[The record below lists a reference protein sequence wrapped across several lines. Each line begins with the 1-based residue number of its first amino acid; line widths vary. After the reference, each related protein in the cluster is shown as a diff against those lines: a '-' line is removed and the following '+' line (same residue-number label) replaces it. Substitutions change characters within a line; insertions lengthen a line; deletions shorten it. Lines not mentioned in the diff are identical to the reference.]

1 MEPTLNTP
9 SQGGKAVD
17 KEFNSKLKDYITEA
31 DQLLREGEQSLKK
44 RIFKLDKAEALIH
57 GDEKLSAIYNEMEK
71 DGREKYGYHYNETII
86 NIIFNEYVINSTQYL
101 AKYKMAVPKEK
112 KRRDKSGINQLHKDI
127 TGKEMNESIEDINS
141 LNIGDTII
149 FTNENGE
156 EKSGTVGEINL
167 DTNTVDI
174 NLEDGDTEFGVTLD
188 KILDIQITETT
199 GAASS
204 GAYAGPA
211 AWSKSGKPRPVV
223 TMGGGQIIDVNES
236 SNASSSGQ
244 YNGKSVWSGD
254 ANPDNNKSFW
264 KEGKVVKNYLTN
276 SNFFEEIEKNLL
288 KEDYRKISLNED
300 HLKTKEEKV
309 IFILEK
315 DPEKYKSIEELDRM
329 NDQQIDQIYQDV
341 ERKTGVNE
349 AAESKAQQRFMGM
362 VRGVQKGE
370 IKPSEVSSKVVK
382 TAKEMKPS
390 DVKDFASTKHDDLP
404 EKVTENTKRIE
415 DESYIKNNSDMYGDL
430 NNMSKENINIIKKDI
445 KNRVV
450 ESMTEPTEGSIA
462 TQNSSNTM
470 YKKSDSKINGMETGI
485 NEDFPC
491 RNDEVS
497 VDGECKK
504 KNKLS
509 HKQSTTTNNTANGG
523 GKPQNYYNE
532 KFRQERIKQQMQ
544 QKKEEQPEKKEHVD
558 ESLNFFLNELN
569 RFDSEIGNII
579 NEDRRVSALIDLDH
593 LKKQN
598 AANYKQDIEN
608 TFIKDEVK
616 KLEKAKDQMTEVGED
631 PQKLAADL
639 EKETLSKTKGE
650 SFKNVGDS
658 DNEKGNE
665 IPKRNLTTDEADQL
679 MLDRGLGIQDIK
691 YSNKPSEKFEER
703 MKEDMGE
710 DLYAQRQKKMEYRA
724 KAPMYNK
731 DTMPTEKGIE
741 KNQYNESY
749 ITGKYKSY
757 GNSNKFVD
765 FKLSECI
772 ITENVDKNWIKLGM
786 DGLGNMFDA
795 KVGLNESVAKAI
807 TKNEFYFDGENVYQ
821 VKVQQKNINESVNE
835 KPINDGAFNKIQHL
849 LNYNPNQFVSA
860 KNTKF
865 NRGF

>member
-31 DQLLREGEQSLKK
+31 DQKLRDNEQSLKK
-44 RIFKLDKAEALIH
+44 RIFKLDKAEVLIH

-86 NIIFNEYVINSTQYL
+86 NIIFNEYVINNTQYL

-112 KRRDKSGINQLHKDI
+112 KRRDKSGINQLHREI

-141 LNIGDTII
+141 LNIGDTIV
-149 FTNENGE
+149 FTTENGD

-167 DTNTVDI
+167 DANTVDI

-223 TMGGGQIIDVNES
+223 TMGGGQIINVNES
-236 SNASSSGQ
+236 S
-244 YNGKSVWSGD
+244 
-254 ANPDNNKSFW
+254 
-264 KEGKVVKNYLTN
+264 KNYLIN
-276 SNFFEEIEKNLL
+276 PNFFEEIEKSLL
-288 KEDYRKISLNED
+288 REDYRKVSLNED
-300 HLKTKEEKV
+300 HLKNKEEKV

-315 DPEKYKSIEELDRM
+315 EPEKYKNIEELDRM
-329 NDQQIDQIYQDV
+329 NDQQIDQIYQEV

-370 IKPSEVSSKVVK
+370 IKPSEVGSKVVK
-382 TAKEMKPS
+382 AAKEMKQS
-390 DVKDFASTKHDDLP
+390 DVKDFASTKHEDLP
-404 EKVTENTKRIE
+404 EKVSENTERIE
-415 DESYIKNNSDMYGDL
+415 DENYIKNNSDMYGDL
-430 NNMSKENINIIKKDI
+430 DNMNSENINIIKRDI
-445 KNRVV
+445 KNGVV

-462 TQNSSNTM
+462 TQNPSSTM
-470 YKKSDSKINGMETGI
+470 YKKSDSKVGGMESGI

-504 KNKLS
+504 KNKLG
-509 HKQSTTTNNTANGG
+509 HKQSTTASNTANGG

-532 KFRQERIKQQMQ
+532 KFRQERIKQQMNQ
-544 QKKEEQPEKKEHVD
+544 QKKEEHVD

-579 NEDRRVSALIDLDH
+579 NEDRRVSALIDLDR

-598 AANYKQDIEN
+598 ATNYKQDIEN

-616 KLEKAKDQMTEVGED
+616 KLEKAKDQMTEVGDD
-631 PQKLAADL
+631 PQKLTADL

-650 SFKNVGDS
+650 SFKNVGNS
-658 DNEKGNE
+658 DNQESNE
-665 IPKRNLTTDEADQL
+665 VPKRNLTSDEADQL
-679 MLDRGLGIQDIK
+679 MLDRGLGMQDIK

-710 DLYAQRQKKMEYRA
+710 ELYAQRQKKMEYRA

-757 GNSNKFVD
+757 GNTNKFVD

-772 ITENVDKNWIKLGM
+772 ISENIDKNWTKLSM

-795 KVGLNESVAKAI
+795 KVGLNESVAKAL

-821 VKVQQKNINESVNE
+821 VKIQQKNINESVSE
-835 KPINDGAFNKIQHL
+835 KSINDGAFNKIQHL

>member
-1 MEPTLNTP
+1 MGPTLNTP

-17 KEFNSKLKDYITEA
+17 KEFNNKLKDYITEA
-31 DQLLREGEQSLKK
+31 DQKLRDNEQSLKK

-156 EKSGTVGEINL
+156 EKSGTIGEINL
-167 DTNTVDI
+167 DAGTVDI
-174 NLEDGDTEFGVTLD
+174 NLEDGDTEFGVTID
-188 KILDIQITETT
+188 KILDVQITETT

-211 AWSKSGKPRPVV
+211 AWSKSGKPKPVV
-223 TMGGGQIIDVNES
+223 TMGGGQIVDITES
-236 SNASSSGQ
+236 S
-244 YNGKSVWSGD
+244 
-254 ANPDNNKSFW
+254 
-264 KEGKVVKNYLTN
+264 KNYLIN
-276 SNFFEEIEKNLL
+276 PNFFEEIEKSLL
-288 KEDYRKISLNED
+288 KEDYRRISINEG
-300 HLKTKEEKV
+300 HMKTKEEKV

-315 DPEKYKSIEELDRM
+315 EPEKYKNIEELDRM
-329 NDQQIDQIYQDV
+329 NDQQIDQIYQEV

-390 DVKDFASTKHDDLP
+390 DVKDFASTKHEDLP
-404 EKVTENTKRIE
+404 EKVSESTKRIE
-415 DESYIKNNSDMYGDL
+415 DENYIKDNSDMYGDL
-430 NNMSKENINIIKKDI
+430 DNMNSENINIIKRDI
-445 KNRVV
+445 KNGIV

-462 TQNSSNTM
+462 TQNTSDTM

-491 RNDEVS
+491 RSDEIS
-497 VDGECKK
+497 VEGECKK
-504 KNKLS
+504 KNKLA
-509 HKQSTTTNNTANGG
+509 HKQTTSTNKQISGG

-544 QKKEEQPEKKEHVD
+544 QKKEEQSEKKEHVD

-579 NEDRRVSALIDLDH
+579 NEDRRVSALIDLDR

-598 AANYKQDIEN
+598 ATNYKQDIEN

-616 KLEKAKDQMTEVGED
+616 KLEKAKDQMTEVGND

-650 SFKNVGDS
+650 SFKNVGNS

-665 IPKRNLTTDEADQL
+665 APKRNLTSDEADQL
-679 MLDRGLGIQDIK
+679 MLDRGLGMQDIK

-710 DLYAQRQKKMEYRA
+710 ELYAQRQKKMEYRA

-772 ITENVDKNWIKLGM
+772 ITESVDKNWIKLGM

-795 KVGLNESVAKAI
+795 KVGLNESVAKAL

-835 KPINDGAFNKIQHL
+835 KSMSDGTFNKIQHL

>member
-17 KEFNSKLKDYITEA
+17 KEFNSKLSNYINES

-57 GDEKLSAIYNEMEK
+57 GDGKLSAIYNEMHK

-86 NIIFNEYVINSTQYL
+86 NIIFNEYVINNTQYL
-101 AKYKMAVPKEK
+101 AKYKMAVPQK
-112 KRRDKSGINQLHKDI
+112 KTRRDRSGINQLHKEI
-127 TGKEMNESIEDINS
+127 TGEEMNESIEDINS
-141 LNIGDTII
+141 LNIGDTVA

-156 EKSGTVGEINL
+156 QLSGTISEMNP
-167 DTNTVDI
+167 TANTIDI
-174 NLEDGDTEFGVTLD
+174 SLENGDTEFGVTLD
-188 KILDIQITETT
+188 KILDVQITETT

-204 GAYAGPA
+204 GSYAGPA

-223 TMGGGQIIDVNES
+223 TMGGGQIVDVSES
-236 SNASSSGQ
+236 
-244 YNGKSVWSGD
+244 
-254 ANPDNNKSFW
+254 F
-264 KEGKVVKNYLTN
+264 KNYLTN
-276 SNFFEEIEKNLL
+276 PNFFEEIEKDLL
-288 KEDYRKISLNED
+288 KEDYRRVSLNED
-300 HLKTKEEKV
+300 HLNTKEEKV
-309 IFILEK
+309 IYILEK
-315 DPEKYKSIEELDRM
+315 NPEKYKNIEELDRM
-329 NDQQIDQIYQDV
+329 NDQQIDQIYQEV
-341 ERKTGVNE
+341 ERKSGINE
-349 AAESKAQQRFMGM
+349 ASESKAQQRFMGM

-370 IKPSEVSSKVVK
+370 IKPSEVSDKVVK
-382 TAKEMKPS
+382 TAKEMKSS
-390 DVKDFASTKHDDLP
+390 DVKDFASTKHKDLP
-404 EKVTENTKRIE
+404 EKVSEGTKRIE

-430 NNMSKENINIIKKDI
+430 NNMNKDNIDIIKKDI

-462 TQNSSNTM
+462 TQNPNTM
-470 YKKSDSKINGMETGI
+470 YKKSDSKISGMESGI

-491 RNDEVS
+491 RNDEIS
-497 VDGECKK
+497 VKGECKK

-509 HKQSTTTNNTANGG
+509 HQQPTTSKQTNGG

-532 KFRQERIKQQMQ
+532 KFRQERIKQQSHVE
-544 QKKEEQPEKKEHVD
+544 KKDEPEKKEHVY

-579 NEDRRVSALIDLDH
+579 NEDRRVSALVDLDR

-598 AANYKQDIEN
+598 ETNYKQDIEN
-608 TFIKDEVK
+608 SFIKDEVK
-616 KLEKAKDQMTEVGED
+616 KLEKAKDQITEVGND
-631 PQKLAADL
+631 PQKLSSDL
-639 EKETLSKTKGE
+639 EKEALSKTKGE

-658 DNEKGNE
+658 DNKKGNE
-665 IPKRNLTTDEADQL
+665 IPKRNLTNDESEQL
-679 MLDRGLGIQDIK
+679 MLDRGLGMQDIK

-703 MKEDMGE
+703 MKEDMGD
-710 DLYAQRQKKMEYRA
+710 DLYDQRQRKLEYRA

-757 GNSNKFVD
+757 GNSNKFID

-772 ITENVDKNWIKLGM
+772 ICENVDKNWIKLGM

-795 KVGLNESVAKAI
+795 KVGLNESIAKAL

-821 VKVQQKNINESVNE
+821 VKVQQKNINESVAE
-835 KPINDGAFNKIQHL
+835 KPINDGTFNKIQHL
-849 LNYNPNQFVSA
+849 LNYNPNQFVSV